1 MECTATSKGSTLL
14 HNIEISQ
21 LHGAGQTVWG
31 NIIKYTGQAHFTR
44 DLATVL
50 GYARY
55 YCTPIPV
62 GWAHIPRIHLYTHTH
77 THIAHALT
85 LPRMGD
91 LLCTFS
97 AE

>member
-1 MECTATSKGSTLL
+1 MNREYTATPKGYTLL
-14 HNIEISQ
+14 HNVEISQ
-21 LHGAGQTVWG
+21 LYGVGQRIWG
-31 NIIKYTGQAHFTR
+31 NIVKYTGQAHFTR
-44 DLATVL
+44 YLATAL
-50 GYARY
+50 GYTRY

-77 THIAHALT
+77 IAHALT

-91 LLCTFS
+91 LLCTLS